1 MDDHLQG
8 WPLQGGATTEQ
19 YNPYQC
25 LWIKGWQ
32 LWQSSCRSA
41 LERLLLDSMETSLQL
56 SILYFYFISQ
66 QLQFR
71 LTRLPVLFD
80 KQYINAVFLYSEKA
94 MRWQL
99 PSRAPNRVLITG
111 KIILWRIFGRQ
122 PTEFWIQKWKMH
134 ILNNFSGFWCSWES
148 VWWQETMTCDH

>member
-66 QLQFR
+66 QLQFC

-80 KQYINAVFLYSEKA
+80 KQYINAVFLYSESNA
-94 MRWQL
+94 MQCCHQHAILETTKGKKDIWNDKHDVSRAANAMHAWQL
-99 PSRAPNRVLITG
+99 PSRAPNRVLITR
-111 KIILWRIFGRQ
+111 KIILL
-122 PTEFWIQKWKMH
+122 TSIQ
-134 ILNNFSGFWCSWES
+134 SS
-148 VWWQETMTCDH
+148 

>member
-66 QLQFR
+66 QLQFC

-80 KQYINAVFLYSEKA
+80 KQYINAVFLYSEKGNA
-94 MRWQL
+94 VINML
-99 PSRAPNRVLITG
+99 FS
-111 KIILWRIFGRQ
+111 RQ
-122 PTEFWIQKWKMH
+122 PKGRKIFEMINMMCLELQMQCTHGNFHPELLTEF
-134 ILNNFSGFWCSWES
+134 
-148 VWWQETMTCDH
+148 